1 MLACALASAAGATDL
16 AASGVWTPSLRHT
29 DLASGAGGALR
40 GNIESAGG
48 QVVLDISNS
57 AGAAWTVT
65 VRNEGAQWPAGV
77 QMAVRVV
84 SIGRGAGAASAGGAY
99 LRLDGSA
106 QVLVSGNGDRAGVQ
120 LQFKLDGTSVKNAV
134 GNYSATVIYS
144 LQ

>member
-1 MLACALASAAGATDL
+1 MPLTCSALDSSRNTPPVFTINAAGATDL
-16 AASGVWTPSLRHT
+16 AASGMWTPSLRHT

-48 QVVLDISNS
+48 QVVLDIGNS

-65 VRNEGAQWPAGV
+65 VRHDGAQWPAGV

-84 SIGRGAGAASAGGAY
+84 SIGRGAGAASAGGAC

-106 QVLVSGNGDRAGVQ
+106 QVLVSGGRTCPT
-120 LQFKLDGTSVKNAV
+120 TSGLPAC
-134 GNYSATVIYS
+134 
-144 LQ
+144 